1 MDKILDLF
9 LKQIFGQ
16 PFMLMGIVVFIGYCS
31 MGEKISKS
39 LMGAVKASIGV
50 LVLGIGSGGL
60 ITNFNKVIDV
70 IREGRGLKG
79 AGLNTYPTMVEG
91 FEKMDKVLGVGIGA
105 SWGIYT
111 LLLAFILNIILVYYN
126 KYTKI
131 KSVFLTGN
139 VMLVQAGIST
149 YLVWRYFN
157 LSAIPTIIIASVVT
171 AIYWGIFSTL
181 LIKPTNEITNSN
193 FTVGH
198 QQMFMCWIAY
208 KTGKFFGNPEKD
220 NIENKKLPPLLNIFQ
235 DNVIATAFIMLVSLG
250 ILFVVMGKE
259 NIALLKSKEYL
270 NQMGLKNNFIFLI
283 WESFI
288 LTSYIYVLLAGVR
301 MFVGELMASFKGI
314 SDKILPGAVPAVDC
328 AATFAFSPKAV
339 ILGLVFGT
347 IGQVVGLLLLIIFK
361 FPIFII
367 PGFIPL
373 FFDNA
378 TVSIFANKYGGWK
391 ASMVLVVLCGIVQI
405 LGSGLALSLLD
416 MKWWQ
421 GSADYSTVWVAIIYI
436 FKYMGNLLGIP
447 ISG

>member
-39 LMGAVKASIGV
+39 VMGAVKASIGV

-60 ITNFNKVIDV
+60 ITNFNKIIDV

-91 FEKMDKVLGVGIGA
+91 FEKMDKVLGTGIGA

-208 KTGKFFGNPEKD
+208 KTGKMFGNPEKD
-220 NIENKKLPPLLNIFQ
+220 NIENKKLHPLLNIFQ

-250 ILFVVMGKE
+250 ILFIVMGGE
-259 NIALLKSKEYL
+259 NIGLLKSKEYL
-270 NQMGLKNNFIFLI
+270 NQPGLKNNFIFLL
-283 WESFI
+283 WVSFI

-314 SDKILPGAVPAVDC
+314 SDKVLPGAVPAVDC

-347 IGQVVGLLLLIIFK
+347 IGQVIGLLLLIMFK

-378 TVSIFANKYGGWK
+378 TVSVFANRYGGWK
-391 ASMVLVVLCGIVQI
+391 ASMVLVVLCGIIQI

-421 GSADYSTVWVAIIYI
+421 GSADYSTIWVAIIYI
-436 FKYMGNLLGIP
+436 FKYTGSLLGIP
-447 ISG
+447 VAG

>member
-1 MDKILDLF
+1 MDKILDLL

-16 PFMLMGIVVFIGYCS
+16 PFMLMGIVVFIGYFL

-39 LMGAVKASIGV
+39 IMGAVKASIGV

-60 ITNFNKVIDV
+60 IVNFNKIIDV

-79 AGLNTYPTMVEG
+79 AGLNTYPTMMEG
-91 FEKMDKVLGVGIGA
+91 FEKMDKVLGTGIGA

-111 LLLAFILNIILVYYN
+111 LLLAFLINILLVYFN

-149 YLVWRYFN
+149 YIVWRYLN
-157 LSAIPTIIIASVVT
+157 LSAIPTILIAALIT
-171 AIYWGIFSTL
+171 AVYWGIFSTI
-181 LIKPTNEITNSN
+181 LIKPTNEITKSN

-198 QQMFMCWIAY
+198 QQMLMCWVAY
-208 KTGKFFGNPEKD
+208 KTGKYFGNPEKD
-220 NIENKKLPPLLNIFQ
+220 NIENKKLHPMLNIFQ
-235 DNVIATAFIMLVSLG
+235 DNVIATAFIMVVSLG
-250 ILFVVMGKE
+250 ILFIIMGAE
-259 NIALLKSKEYL
+259 NITLLKSKEFL
-270 NQMGLKNNFIFLI
+270 NQGGLKNNFIFLLWI
-283 WESFI
+283 SFI
-288 LTSYIYVLLAGVR
+288 LTAYIYVLLAGVR
-301 MFVGELMASFKGI
+301 MFVGELMTSFKGI
-314 SDKILPGAVPAVDC
+314 SDKLLPGAVPAVDC
-328 AATFAFSPKAV
+328 AATYAFSPKSV
-339 ILGLVFGT
+339 VLGLVFGT
-347 IGQVVGLLLLIIFK
+347 IGQVLGLLLLLAVK

-391 ASMVLVVLCGIVQI
+391 ASVVIVTFCGIIQI
-405 LGSGLALSLLD
+405 LGAGIALNLMD

-421 GSADYSTVWVAIIYI
+421 GSADYSTIWVGIIYI
-436 FKYMGNLLGIP
+436 FKYLGNFLGIP
-447 ISG
+447 VTG

>member
-1 MDKILDLF
+1 MH
-9 LKQIFGQ
+9 
-16 PFMLMGIVVFIGYCS
+16 
-31 MGEKISKS
+31 
-39 LMGAVKASIGV
+39 
-50 LVLGIGSGGL
+50 
-60 ITNFNKVIDV
+60 
-70 IREGRGLKG
+70 
-79 AGLNTYPTMVEG
+79 
-91 FEKMDKVLGVGIGA
+91 
-105 SWGIYT
+105 
-111 LLLAFILNIILVYYN
+111 
-126 KYTKI
+126 
-131 KSVFLTGN
+131 
-139 VMLVQAGIST
+139 
-149 YLVWRYFN
+149 RY
-157 LSAIPTIIIASVVT
+157 
-171 AIYWGIFSTL
+171 
-181 LIKPTNEITNSN
+181 
-193 FTVGH
+193 
-198 QQMFMCWIAY
+198 
-208 KTGKFFGNPEKD
+208 EKD

-447 ISG
+447 IAG

>member
-91 FEKMDKVLGVGIGA
+91 FEKMDKVLGAGIGA

-347 IGQVVGLLLLIIFK
+347 IGQVIGLLLLIIFK

-447 ISG
+447 IAG

>member
-60 ITNFNKVIDV
+60 ITNFNKVIDI

-91 FEKMDKVLGVGIGA
+91 FEKMDKVLGAGIGA

-328 AATFAFSPKAV
+328 AATFAFSPTAV

-391 ASMVLVVLCGIVQI
+391 ASVVLVVLCGIVQI

-447 ISG
+447 IAG